1 MIRVPPAGAV
11 PDGVIGLER
20 VRRRT
25 CLTFLLLSA
34 EGLVQSNCVCAASTA
49 GLTLNS
55 ASMLLVQSQACGSEQ
70 RSTLD
75 PWRIRSAMSFV
86 SICTSDR
93 PIGTSITPGSL
104 GIVPT
109 SDRKS
114 AR

>member
-1 MIRVPPAGAV
+1 MIVRARGEMAGEQPV

-25 CLTFLLLSA
+25 CLTFLLLPA

-49 GLTLNS
+49 GLTLDS

-75 PWRIRSAMSFV
+75 RGASE
-86 SICTSDR
+86 
-93 PIGTSITPGSL
+93 
-104 GIVPT
+104 VP
-109 SDRKS
+109 
-114 AR
+114 